1 MLKTSGPSPPESQAK
16 PSKRGLMI
24 IIAVL
29 TLFGGICLFLIL
41 GLINM
46 VIHDFQGWRDEIT
59 LAHSGVTATAGVVDR
74 YQTQAQALGE
84 PASTTDLDFYI
95 ITYQFEAATSQGSE
109 QFTRQA
115 TVGPQTYAGLQIGDT
130 VTIRYLPDQPE
141 LSRMAGEIQPSSFL
155 LLLICVVSVLGLLGL
170 LTHFRS
176 HFTHRKLAAI

>member
-1 MLKTSGPSPPESQAK
+1 MFKSSGPSPPESQEK
-16 PSKRGLMI
+16 PSKRGLI
-24 IIAVL
+24 IIVAVL
-29 TLFGGICLFLIL
+29 ALFGGVCLFLIA
-41 GLINM
+41 GLINL

-59 LAHSGVTATAGVVDR
+59 LARSGVTATAGVVDR

-84 PASTTDLDFYI
+84 PANTTDLDFYI
-95 ITYQFEAATSQGSE
+95 ITYQFEAATPEG
-109 QFTRQA
+109 RQA
-115 TVGPQTYAGLQIGDT
+115 FKRQAPVGPQTYAGLQIGDT

-155 LLLICVVSVLGLLGL
+155 LLLICVVSVLGLLAL